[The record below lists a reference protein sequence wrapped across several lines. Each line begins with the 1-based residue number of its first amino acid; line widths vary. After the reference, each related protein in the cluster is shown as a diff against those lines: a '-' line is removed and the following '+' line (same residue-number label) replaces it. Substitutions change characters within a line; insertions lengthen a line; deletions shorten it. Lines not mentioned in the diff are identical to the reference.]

1 MTWPEKGT
9 GDGKEREQIGDN
21 GFLKGSMPSAGT
33 SVPPV
38 TDTPLQNGFE
48 GKDALSYANILRSR
62 NKFVDALALYES
74 VLEKDSSNVEA
85 HIGKGI
91 CLQMQN
97 MGRLSIVLQMPSSW
111 IHRMRVP
118 IHIVVFCTKMRVAYL
133 FFQKRLV
140 QSYQKALRADPSY
153 KPAAE
158 CLAIVLTDLGTSLK
172 LAGNTQEGIQKYYDA
187 LKIDPHYAPAY
198 YNLGVVYSEMMQY
211 DTALSC
217 YEKAAVERPMY
228 AEAYCNMGVI
238 YKNRGDLEA
247 AMACYERCLAVSP
260 NFEIAKNNMAIA
272 LTDLGTKVKLEGDIN
287 QGVAYYKKA
296 LYYNW
301 HYADAMYNLGVAYGE
316 MLKFDMAIV
325 FYELA
330 FHFNPHCAEACNNLG
345 VIYKDRDNLDKAV
358 ECYQAIFNLALSI
371 KPNFSQS
378 LNNLGVV
385 YTVQGKMDAAA
396 SMIQKA
402 ILANPTY
409 AEAYNNLGVLY
420 RDAGN
425 ITLAIEAYEQC
436 LKIDPDSRN
445 AGQVLFLLILAY
457 SNIFESSSPPLVYL
471 LFMLSVFTKMLAYCL
486 IRILFEYF
494 LQNRLLAMNY
504 INEGHDDKL
513 FEAHRDWGRRFMRL
527 YSQYTLWD
535 NSKVPDRPLVI
546 GYVSP
551 DYFTH
556 SVSYFIE
563 APLVYHDYANYRVV
577 VYSAVVK
584 ADAKTNKFR
593 EKVITRGGI
602 WRDIYGID
610 EKKVASMVRE
620 DKVDILVE
628 LTGHTANNKL
638 GMMACRPAPVQVTWI
653 GYPNTTGLPTIDYRI
668 TDSLADPPDT
678 KQKHV
683 EELVRLPECFLCY
696 TPSPEAGPICP
707 TPALSN
713 GFVTFGSFN
722 NLAKITPKV
731 LQVWARILCAVPN
744 SRLVVKCKPFC
755 CDSVRQRFLST
766 LEQLGLESLRVD
778 LLPLILL
785 NHDHMQAYSLMDI
798 SLDTFPYAGTTT
810 TCESLYMGVPCVTMA
825 GSVHAHNVGVSL
837 LSKVGLGHLIAKD
850 EDQYVKLALQLA
862 SDVTVLSNLR
872 MSLRDLMSKSPVCN
886 GQQFTLG
893 LESKYRNMWHR
904 YCKGDVPSLR
914 RLEMLQHQGVSEET
928 PVNNS
933 GVTNISISRDSS
945 LGSIKT
951 NGFSSVPSP
960 MLNLSTCEE
969 NGKQP
974 RGGINRWLHWLP
986 VLLHKKVDHVIRRF
1000 CGDSQFQLTVRGNKV
1015 MLNSSGKTGS
1025 SSVALEGD
1033 AKQIASLA
1041 RATFNNEGPL
1051 LVVASGRDTIPVAS
1065 SIKRLAPENVF
1076 VVQIQHPRSHLNRF
1090 DLVITPRHDYYPLTP
1105 QAQEHIPWFIRRW
1118 ITPCE
1123 PPDRHVVLTV
1133 GALHQA
1139 DSVALRSAAS
1149 VWRDV
1154 LSPLPKPLLV
1164 VNFGG
1169 PTSNCPYDAG
1179 LAKQLADMLWNVL
1192 WSCGSLRISFS
1203 RRTPENVHLLE
1214 ATSITTFDF
1223 SHSLLIVSFSF
1234 PTTMSTTIDIQ
1245 ESSSGAK
1252 AKAISAPTKHENGKF
1267 GKGIAVFD
1275 FILRLCAIV
1284 PALAAAAAMAT
1295 SSETLPFFTQFF
1307 QFQASYDD
1315 LPTFQFFVIAMALV
1329 GGYLV
1334 LSLPFSIVTII
1345 RPRAAAVRLLLLI
1358 LDTVALT
1365 LATSAGAAAAAIVYL
1380 AHNGNPNTN
1389 WLAICNQFGDFCQ
1402 KVSGAVVASFVA
1414 VVVFVFLV
1422 LLSGLAL
1429 RRH

>member
-1 MTWPEKGT
+1 MEKDINGR
-9 GDGKEREQIGDN
+9 DRDPIGDN
-21 GFLKGSMPSAGT
+21 GFLKEPEPLTGT
-33 SVPPV
+33 DISKVVAPV
-38 TDTPLQNGFE
+38 QKAFE

-62 NKFVDALALYES
+62 NKFVDALALYET
-74 VLEKDSSNVEA
+74 VLEKESGNVEA

-97 MGRLSIVLQMPSSW
+97 MGRLAFESFAEAIKLDPQNACALTHCG
-111 IHRMRVP
+111 ILY
-118 IHIVVFCTKMRVAYL
+118 KDEG
-133 FFQKRLV
+133 RLV
-140 QSYQKALRADPSY
+140 EAAESYQKALRADPSY

-172 LAGNTQEGIQKYYDA
+172 LAGNTQEGIQKYYEA

-211 DTALSC
+211 DMALTC
-217 YEKAAVERPMY
+217 YEKAALERPMY

-238 YKNRGDLEA
+238 YKNRGDLESA
-247 AMACYERCLAVSP
+247 IACYERCLAVSP

-272 LTDLGTKVKLEGDIN
+272 LTDLGTKVKLEGDIH
-287 QGVAYYKKA
+287 QGVEYYKKA

-358 ECYQAIFNLALSI
+358 ECYQLALSI

-396 SMIQKA
+396 SMIEKA

-425 ITLAIEAYEQC
+425 ITNAIAAYEQC

-445 AGQVLFLLILAY
+445 AGQ
-457 SNIFESSSPPLVYL
+457 
-471 LFMLSVFTKMLAYCL
+471 
-486 IRILFEYF
+486 
-494 LQNRLLAMNY
+494 NRLLAMNY
-504 INEGHDDKL
+504 INEGDDDKL

-527 YSQYTLWD
+527 YPQYTSWD
-535 NSKVPDRPLVI
+535 NSKDPERPIVI

-563 APLVYHDYANYRVV
+563 APLVYHNYTKYKVV

-584 ADAKTNKFR
+584 ADAKTGRFR
-593 EKVITRGGI
+593 DKVIKKGGL

-610 EKKVASMVRE
+610 EKKVASMIRE

-638 GMMACRPAPVQVTWI
+638 GTMACRPAPVQVTWI

-683 EELVRLPECFLCY
+683 EELIRLPKCFLCY
-696 TPSPEAGPICP
+696 TPSPEAGPVCP

-713 GFVTFGSFN
+713 GFITFGSFN

-755 CDSVRQRFLST
+755 CDSVRQKFLTT

-810 TCESLYMGVPCVTMA
+810 TCESLYMGVPCVTME

-837 LSKVGLGHLIAKD
+837 LSNVGLEHLIAKNED
-850 EDQYVKLALQLA
+850 EYVRLAIELA
-862 SDVTVLSNLR
+862 SDVTALSNLR
-872 MSLRDLMSKSPVCN
+872 MRLRDLMANSPLCD
-886 GQQFTLG
+886 GQNFTVG
-893 LESKYRNMWHR
+893 LEAIYRKMWHS

-914 RLEMLQHQGVSEET
+914 SLEMLQQQEVSEELNVKNPEPT
-928 PVNNS
+928 
-933 GVTNISISRDSS
+933 SITVSKDSS
-945 LGSIKT
+945 PGLVKT
-951 NGFSSVPSP
+951 NGFNQVPSP
-960 MLNLSTCEE
+960 VLNPTCEE
-969 NGKQP
+969 NGNQSNQT
-974 RGGINRWLHWLP
+974 IN
-986 VLLHKKVDHVIRRF
+986 
-1000 CGDSQFQLTVRGNKV
+1000 
-1015 MLNSSGKTGS
+1015 SG
-1025 SSVALEGD
+1025 
-1033 AKQIASLA
+1033 
-1041 RATFNNEGPL
+1041 
-1051 LVVASGRDTIPVAS
+1051 
-1065 SIKRLAPENVF
+1065 
-1076 VVQIQHPRSHLNRF
+1076 
-1090 DLVITPRHDYYPLTP
+1090 
-1105 QAQEHIPWFIRRW
+1105 
-1118 ITPCE
+1118 
-1123 PPDRHVVLTV
+1123 TV
-1133 GALHQA
+1133 G
-1139 DSVALRSAAS
+1139 
-1149 VWRDV
+1149 
-1154 LSPLPKPLLV
+1154 
-1164 VNFGG
+1164 
-1169 PTSNCPYDAG
+1169 
-1179 LAKQLADMLWNVL
+1179 
-1192 WSCGSLRISFS
+1192 
-1203 RRTPENVHLLE
+1203 
-1214 ATSITTFDF
+1214 
-1223 SHSLLIVSFSF
+1223 
-1234 PTTMSTTIDIQ
+1234 
-1245 ESSSGAK
+1245 
-1252 AKAISAPTKHENGKF
+1252 
-1267 GKGIAVFD
+1267 
-1275 FILRLCAIV
+1275 
-1284 PALAAAAAMAT
+1284 
-1295 SSETLPFFTQFF
+1295 
-1307 QFQASYDD
+1307 
-1315 LPTFQFFVIAMALV
+1315 
-1329 GGYLV
+1329 
-1334 LSLPFSIVTII
+1334 
-1345 RPRAAAVRLLLLI
+1345 
-1358 LDTVALT
+1358 
-1365 LATSAGAAAAAIVYL
+1365 
-1380 AHNGNPNTN
+1380 
-1389 WLAICNQFGDFCQ
+1389 
-1402 KVSGAVVASFVA
+1402 
-1414 VVVFVFLV
+1414 
-1422 LLSGLAL
+1422 
-1429 RRH
+1429 